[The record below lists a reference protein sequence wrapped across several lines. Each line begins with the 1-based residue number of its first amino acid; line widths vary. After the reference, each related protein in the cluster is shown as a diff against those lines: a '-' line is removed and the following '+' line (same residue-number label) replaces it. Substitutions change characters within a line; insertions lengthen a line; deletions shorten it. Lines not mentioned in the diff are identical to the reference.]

1 VISLRHHLLT
11 IVAVFLALA
20 TGIVLGGG
28 TLSDVGAQVTSV
40 TTEETAA
47 EPEPGVAS
55 STYGEAFAAAVGP
68 SLVAGTLADRQV
80 AVVTVPGADE
90 QLVTA
95 LTDQI
100 AAGGGSVAGRYA
112 LTDDMVDPTQKS
124 LVDTLGSQ
132 LMTQQA
138 TKDIPA
144 EASTYDRMGHLL
156 GLAVATTEPGG
167 DDVTGKARAI
177 TEAVGGAALMESPEE
192 VERRA
197 PLVLVVLG
205 TDAGDEGSDA
215 ILTGLSSGLAAAGV
229 GVVVAGT
236 AADGAAGQLARFRA
250 DPIAATVASVDGIDT
265 AAGRVAAIRTLAR
278 SLTTQGGAFGASG
291 ADGPLPL
298 G

>member
-1 VISLRHHLLT
+1 MISLRHHLLT

-28 TLSDVGAQVTSV
+28 PLSDVGAQVTSV
-40 TTEETAA
+40 AA
-47 EPEPGVAS
+47 EESGTAEDAVTSA
-55 STYGEAFAAAVGP
+55 YDEAFAAAVGP
-68 SLVAGTLADRQV
+68 TLVADTLTDRQV

-95 LTDQI
+95 LTEQVA
-100 AAGGGSVAGRYA
+100 AAGGSVSGRYA
-112 LTDDMVDPTQKS
+112 LTADMVDPDQKS

-138 TKDIPA
+138 GRAVPA
-144 EASTYDRMGHLL
+144 EATTYDRMGHLL
-156 GLAVATTEPGG
+156 GLALATTEPTG
-167 DDVTGKARAI
+167 DDVTGKARGLIDAI
-177 TEAVGGAALMESPEE
+177 SGAAL
-192 VERRA
+192 VEAPADVARRA

-205 TDAGDEGSDA
+205 TDVADEGADA
-215 ILTGLSSGLAAAGV
+215 IMTGLSAGLAAAGV

-236 AADGAAGQLARFRA
+236 SADGSGGQLARFRA
-250 DPIAATVASVDGIDT
+250 DPVAARVASVDGIDS